1 MIVEEAQTAALLL
14 AASIVEILQMTS
26 LLAIL
31 ALGFMLG
38 MRHATD
44 PDHVVAVTTIV
55 SGHRNVRSAALIG
68 AAWGV
73 GHTLTILLVGSGII
87 LFKWVIP
94 PRLGLGME
102 LAVAIMLIVLG
113 VANLAG
119 TVRWIRRQR
128 RAMKQAQ
135 VHSHAHS
142 HGDYVHTHPHGH
154 QPETHP
160 HPEDATPLARIDQRL
175 GSVTA
180 YRLTRPLV
188 VGIVHGLAGSA
199 AVALLVLAAI
209 QTPLWSVLYLLIFG
223 LGTIAG
229 MMLITAAISIPFVLG
244 GGQFLRLQH
253 SLRVASGLISLAFG
267 LVVAYQIGIGQ
278 GLFGANPQWT
288 PK

>member
-1 MIVEEAQTAALLL
+1 HPIVGIESAISDAVVPMTAAIEIRAMANLL
-14 AASIVEILQMTS
+14 AV
-26 LLAIL
+26 L

-55 SGHRNVRSAALIG
+55 AGHRNVRSAALIG

-102 LAVAIMLIVLG
+102 LGVAIMLIVLG

-119 TVRWIRRQR
+119 TLRWMRRQR
-128 RAMKQAQ
+128 AVSTTGR

-154 QPETHP
+154 VPETHP
-160 HPEDATPLARIDQRL
+160 HAADATPPARIDRQLR
-175 GSVTA
+175 GA
-180 YRLTRPLV
+180 APYRPLRPLV
-188 VGIVHGLAGSA
+188 AGIVHRLA
-199 AVALLVLAAI
+199 
-209 QTPLWSVLYLLIFG
+209 
-223 LGTIAG
+223 
-229 MMLITAAISIPFVLG
+229 
-244 GGQFLRLQH
+244 
-253 SLRVASGLISLAFG
+253 
-267 LVVAYQIGIGQ
+267 
-278 GLFGANPQWT
+278 
-288 PK
+288 